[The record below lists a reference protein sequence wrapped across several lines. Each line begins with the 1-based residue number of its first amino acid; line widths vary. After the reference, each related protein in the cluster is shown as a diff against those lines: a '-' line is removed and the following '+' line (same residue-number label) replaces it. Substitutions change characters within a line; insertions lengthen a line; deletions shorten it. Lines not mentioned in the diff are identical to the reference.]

1 MLFNCFLND
10 FFYFIEKAN
19 AHNFAHDNTL
29 SVFERVIPNL
39 IGLLELKIKAA
50 IEWFESNKMIV
61 NPGKF
66 PAIIVYIRKKDH
78 KNQRI
83 KIGNKAIQ
91 SSLSVK

>member
-1 MLFNCFLND
+1 
-10 FFYFIEKAN
+10 
-19 AHNFAHDNTL
+19 
-29 SVFERVIPNL
+29 
-39 IGLLELKIKAA
+39 
-50 IEWFESNKMIV
+50 MIV

-91 SSLSVK
+91 SSLSVKQLDVNIDNKLNFNFHIKNICRSAANQLNAFIKLKNFLNFDEKKILGIAISV